1 MRGFLTIT
9 AAALLTTP
17 AQANQP
23 PPESDAVVAAA
34 DAFFEALRN
43 PDKTALSKELLN
55 EAVIF
60 VHDRRDP
67 ENPRTMI
74 VPAGQHLEGWLTS
87 APGVD
92 EYMSYDSVLVDGTMA
107 HVWGP
112 YTFLVNGKTTHC
124 GVNSMSMVKTEDGW
138 KVGNTSFTMVS
149 PEDCE
154 TVGAS
159 RIQLIPEQPGE

>member
-1 MRGFLTIT
+1 MRGLLTIA

-17 AQANQP
+17 AMANQP

-34 DAFFEALRN
+34 DAFFAALRN

-55 EAVIF
+55 DAVIF
-60 VHDRRDP
+60 VHDRRNP
-67 ENPRTMI
+67 EKPRTMI

-92 EYMSYDSVLVDGTMA
+92 EYMNYESVLVDGTMA

-112 YTFLVNGKTTHC
+112 YVFLVNGTATHC
-124 GVNSMSMVKTEDGW
+124 GINSMSMVKTEDGW
-138 KVGNTSFTMVS
+138 KVGNTSFTMTS
-149 PEDCE
+149 MDECGELGAPELLQ
-154 TVGAS
+154 AA
-159 RIQLIPEQPGE
+159 PAK